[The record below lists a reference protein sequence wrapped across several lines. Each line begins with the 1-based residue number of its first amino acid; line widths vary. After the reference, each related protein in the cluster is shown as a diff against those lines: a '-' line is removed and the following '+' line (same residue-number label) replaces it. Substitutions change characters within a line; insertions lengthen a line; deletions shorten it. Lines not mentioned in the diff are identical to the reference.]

1 MMQPIPVEEIQEP
14 YDLSIVTNDQ
24 LTLIWEGVK
33 KYLDRSC
40 KRSNGRLTPD
50 DIFYDCLNN
59 IKSLWIIFDK
69 ESFDIKGVVVTEF
82 INYPTGKK
90 MLSLEHITGN
100 KMEDWVDMLIDA
112 LEDYAVLNQ
121 CNGIE
126 GIGRAGFWHWVK
138 DRDNWNKL
146 AIFYEYTIEVENE
159 KI

>member
-59 IKSLWIIFDK
+59 IKSLWIVYDK
-69 ESFDIKGVVVTEF
+69 ESFDIKGIMVTEF

-90 MLSLEHITGN
+90 MLSLEHVTGN
-100 KMEDWVDMLIDA
+100 KMEDWVEMCIDA

-138 DRDNWNKL
+138 DL
-146 AIFYEYTIEVENE
+146 SLIHI
-159 KI
+159 

>member
-59 IKSLWIIFDK
+59 IKSLWIVYD
-69 ESFDIKGVVVTEF
+69 
-82 INYPTGKK
+82 
-90 MLSLEHITGN
+90 LSLIHI
-100 KMEDWVDMLIDA
+100 
-112 LEDYAVLNQ
+112 
-121 CNGIE
+121 
-126 GIGRAGFWHWVK
+126 
-138 DRDNWNKL
+138 
-146 AIFYEYTIEVENE
+146 
-159 KI
+159 